1 MSLRSFRY
9 PTRNAFTLVEL
20 LVVIAIIGIL
30 IGMLLPAVQQVREAA
45 RLTACKNNSRQ
56 QMLALLNYEN
66 THQHFPPAWNGQGS
80 VDGYGNDGNEFLAP
94 WEQRFGNFL
103 GWQAFILPFIEQNN
117 AYSELNLE
125 RGWSQTDISP
135 VTGLAVSTRVIPG
148 YVCPSDETGEGHS
161 KYSGPNGDLNGESSY
176 VICIGALSFSDRIAG
191 NLPQQWGV
199 GWQDSETTFAK
210 MSDGSSNT
218 LFIGE
223 RDNVKM
229 NMEGVSE
236 GEEGFHG
243 ALWIGRQGWRRYTVA
258 GEGPASATDFGNAP
272 NGSNIAFNVAAS
284 LHPGGATIGLGDGS
298 VHFLSDNVSL
308 EVMKNM
314 CAIADGVVTGDFR

>member
-30 IGMLLPAVQQVREAA
+30 IGMLLPAVQRVREAA
-45 RLTACKNNSRQ
+45 RLKACQNNSRQ

-66 THQHFPPAWNGQGS
+66 THQHFPPAWNGEGS
-80 VDGYGNDGNEFLAP
+80 VDGYGNDRDEFLAP

-117 AYSELNLE
+117 VYSELSLE
-125 RGWSQTDISP
+125 RGWSQTDVSP
-135 VTGLAVSTRVIPG
+135 ITGVAVSNRVIQA
-148 YVCPSDETGEGHS
+148 YTCPSDMTGEGHS
-161 KYSGPNGDLNGESSY
+161 KYSANNGGPNGRSSY
-176 VICIGALSFSDRIAG
+176 VISIGSLSFGDR
-191 NLPQQWGV
+191 NNELLKELWGV
-199 GWQDSETTFAK
+199 GWQDSKTSFAM

-229 NMEGVSE
+229 NSSGD
-236 GEEGFHG
+236 HG
-243 ALWIGRQGWRRYTVA
+243 ALWIGRQGWRRQA
-258 GEGPASATDFGNAP
+258 ISGRGPGNATDFSNAP
-272 NGSNIAFNVAAS
+272 NGANIGWNVAAS